1 MSSEQELFHGAIHSA
16 VVKNEEQD
24 TMRVLDGHLHY
35 AKVNRVKMQEE
46 YLPQEERAKYE
57 KRYRTHLTALA
68 KLALDL
74 SLEGITNVE
83 TNTTI

>member
-1 MSSEQELFHGAIHSA
+1 MNNQIPERQEDAMHTL
-16 VVKNEEQD
+16 E
-24 TMRVLDGHLHY
+24 GHLHFSM
-35 AKVNRVKMQEE
+35 VNDVKRRAE
-46 YLPQEERAKYE
+46 YLSDEERAKYD

-74 SLEGITNVE
+74 SLEGIITNVE